1 MRVVKKPEER
11 RREIL
16 KAAIRVF
23 ASKGYEKTA
32 ISDIAAES
40 GISQG
45 LCYRYYT
52 SKEEIYDAA
61 VEEYADLI
69 VRENLRQYDLQGRTL
84 KEMIGLM
91 GGRGLSELSDAGQ
104 ADPADAG
111 QSDVADA
118 GQSDAA
124 DAGQSDAMDAG
135 QADMYQLFHR
145 PENKKLHDQLFLRVG
160 QKLVPVVAG
169 ILEAAKAR
177 GEIQL
182 SDPEAAAY
190 FVVFGQI
197 GMLMERGAGGSMGG
211 EEQVR
216 RIQNVL
222 TELLGL

>member
-16 KAAIRVF
+16 EAAIRVF

-45 LCYRYYT
+45 LCYRYYA

-69 VRENLRQYDLQGRTL
+69 VRENLGQYDLQGRTL
-84 KEMIGLM
+84 KEMVCLL
-91 GGRGLSELSDAGQ
+91 GGRGLSEMSGAG
-104 ADPADAG
+104 
-111 QSDVADA
+111 DA

-124 DAGQSDAMDAG
+124 DEVLPDGMDMGQTDGMDVS
-135 QADMYQLFHR
+135 QSDMYQLFHR

-160 QKLVPVVAG
+160 QKLVPIVAG
-169 ILEAAKAR
+169 ILEEAKAR
-177 GEIQL
+177 GEIRL
-182 SDPEAAAY
+182 SDPGAAAY

-197 GMLMERGAGGSMGG
+197 GMLMERSAGHNMYG
-211 EEQVR
+211 EEQAR